1 MSLYRDS
8 KMTKTIKIWR
18 DAAFRYA
25 EWPRVEKWVGRNQQ
39 DEFRFRFVIYYF
51 KVNKFTINKQ

>member
-1 MSLYRDS
+1 
-8 KMTKTIKIWR
+8 MTKTIKIWR